1 MSKFDTKLKAV
12 TKSILEMAYGADP
25 NAQSITS
32 QELAAK
38 ISGIAEADKVIKFT
52 SVTIVTGRKKDPET
66 GEKVGNVYKVSQV
79 EAKMNVDYQAK
90 RTEVGREVGTLG
102 PEDQHELGRTY
113 GEHETATIINH
124 LGKQYLQVV
133 PTNALSPQFV
143 IQSTTGEYTSATKE
157 QVAPYLRP
165 PSAPADAGAER
176 VPIRRYQLSSIVSIE
191 IDGQDYKIS
200 DISEDRAQVLNLVDA
215 NPDRE

>member
-1 MSKFDTKLKAV
+1 MSKFNAKLKTV
-12 TKSILEMAYGADP
+12 TKNILEMAYGADP
-25 NAQSITS
+25 NAQAITS
-32 QELAAK
+32 QELVAK
-38 ISGIAEADKVIKFT
+38 ISGITEADKVIKFT
-52 SVTIVTGRKKDPET
+52 SVTIVTGRKKNPET

-102 PEDQHELGRTY
+102 PDDQHELGRTY

-157 QVAPYLRP
+157 QVAPHLRP
-165 PSAPADAGAER
+165 PSLPADAGAER
-176 VPIRRYQLSSIVSIE
+176 VHIRRYQLSSIVSIE

-200 DISEDRAQVLNLVDA
+200 DISEDRAQVLNLVDV